1 MLLKKLPW
9 IAAVLILL
17 PSLASAQCAC
27 GGGGGGN
34 SVMHSRPP
42 ADLLWSDYDAPGGH
56 GCGPRCGGC
65 RVGNQG
71 CLPPLR
77 CVIPAT
83 ARVIG
88 RTFDFLL
95 PCGPRSGHGCGIS
108 CIGAGSGCS
117 SCGIGSCG
125 PVFPRW
131 RNICHKQ
138 GLGGCS
144 TCGGD
149 YGGEMMGEPSY
160 HHQHE
165 TLTPPT
171 PTPAAPTPAAPAQA
185 RRSSQPSQ
193 QRSMQMAPASRQV
206 TTTTVKRPTYTA
218 SAKPSVKVSNASHV
232 STTRRENSVLKAAAI
247 EETEEE
253 YAPTLRSVSSPSVPR
268 NPLR

>member
-9 IAAVLILL
+9 IAAVLMLL

-27 GGGGGGN
+27 GGGGK
-34 SVMHSRPP
+34 SVMHARPA
-42 ADLLWSDYDAPGGH
+42 ADLLWSDYEAPCGQS
-56 GCGPRCGGC
+56 CGPRCGGC

-95 PCGPRSGHGCGIS
+95 PCGPRSGHGCGVS

-125 PVFPRW
+125 PVFPRL
-131 RNICHKQ
+131 RNICNKP
-138 GLGGCS
+138 GLSGCS

-149 YGGEMMGEPSY
+149 YGGEMIGEPTY
-160 HHQHE
+160 HHQQHE

-171 PTPAAPTPAAPAQA
+171 PTPAAPMPAVPAQA
-185 RRSSQPSQ
+185 RRSQPSQ
-193 QRSMQMAPASRQV
+193 PRTMQMVPASRQV
-206 TTTTVKRPTYTA
+206 SSSTPSRPSYSISSKAT
-218 SAKPSVKVSNASHV
+218 VKVSNASHV
-232 STTRRENSVLKAAAI
+232 APTNARRESSVLKAAAI

-253 YAPTLRSVSSPSVPR
+253 YAPTLRKVSSQNVPR